1 MKAGRLPRGDAI
13 MFTVFVHGNFEMN
26 MLIRLLVGSGLFA
39 FGYYLGREV
48 TRTERIRED
57 LQNAKT
63 RRVRNTGDSPHGA
76 D

>member
-1 MKAGRLPRGDAI
+1 
-13 MFTVFVHGNFEMN
+13 MN